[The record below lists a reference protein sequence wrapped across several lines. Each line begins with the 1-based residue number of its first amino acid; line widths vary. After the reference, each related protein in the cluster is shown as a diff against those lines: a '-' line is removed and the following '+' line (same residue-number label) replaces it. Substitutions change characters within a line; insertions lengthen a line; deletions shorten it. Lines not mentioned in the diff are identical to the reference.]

1 MQQYNKAWAA
11 LLPLAV
17 MIGGWLGMDVTP
29 DWWMGLGA
37 ILAPV
42 LVFVVPNRHGGGG
55 GP

>member
-1 MQQYNKAWAA
+1 MQKYNKAWAA

-29 DWWMGLGA
+29 EWWMALGA
-37 ILAPV
+37 VASPIAV
-42 LVFVVPNRHGGGG
+42 YFVRNGGGG